1 MSSCK
6 ICHQKNHSK
15 NQCWMR
21 YVLLNTDTWKKD
33 NCGSPLQIDLCNVI
47 KSPQNKDKG
56 NCPICFEEIKATNC
70 ATTACG
76 HNFCLSCII
85 KAGRNNNDCPLCR
98 QPVTD
103 ADLVSRRLRFED
115 LPPLPVN
122 RINIDPDPELRQFL
136 PPLLPRGGVLARR
149 LSTRRRA
156 LQDMY

>member
-1 MSSCK
+1 
-6 ICHQKNHSK
+6 
-15 NQCWMR
+15 MR
-21 YVLLNTDTWKKD
+21 FVLLNTDTWKKD

-56 NCPICFEEIKATNC
+56 NCPICFDRIKDTNC

-103 ADLVSRRLRFED
+103 TDIVARRLIFD
-115 LPPLPVN
+115 NIPPLPID
-122 RINIDPDPELRQFL
+122 RIDPDPELREHL
-136 PPLLPRGGVLARR
+136 PPLLPRGEVLARR
-149 LSTRRRA
+149 LFRRRRGV
-156 LQDMY
+156 LDTY